1 VAEEKATPDL
11 EIDYDTLSAM
21 NFIEEM
27 LSDPETARVISQ
39 MLSRPRPRHPLYRFL
54 AGLRDKAER
63 KLVKLAKWLD

>member
-1 VAEEKATPDL
+1 
-11 EIDYDTLSAM
+11 M